1 MSIKGNFTGKG
12 IKKAVLP
19 TSMNKTAETDEK
31 LRVFVPAAPTYDS
44 PVVSSSYALG
54 VACGTEGSE
63 DTGFGLTGAESR
75 EKQSLHFGLGIFAD
89 FQSGRLLK
97 GLDGRASANAVV
109 PVYDAVCG

>member
-63 DTGFGLTGAESR
+63 DTGFGLTGAES
-75 EKQSLHFGLGIFAD
+75 EKSRACISGSAYSLISSPA
-89 FQSGRLLK
+89 
-97 GLDGRASANAVV
+97 A
-109 PVYDAVCG
+109 C

>member
-63 DTGFGLTGAESR
+63 DTGFGLTGAES
-75 EKQSLHFGLGIFAD
+75 EKSRACISGSAYSLI
-89 FQSGRLLK
+89 SGRLLK